1 MKKLL
6 LIAATALLMTGTVS
20 AQRQTAKIVSTTP
33 AHRTCGT
40 GILPDDYE
48 NWMSAKIQEDAVK
61 NQGSRTTTVYN
72 LPVVVHVIHNGSTV
86 GASYN
91 LSNAQ
96 ILSQIAVLNEDYRKL
111 NADTNLIPSVFS
123 NLAADC
129 EINFCL
135 AQTDPTGQPTTG
147 IDRIDRN
154 GKGWTAPPFSQT
166 YVDAT
171 IKPNSIWDVNKY
183 LNIWVCPLNG
193 GLLGYATFP
202 PSSTNI
208 GLSSP
213 YGTANTDGVVIQ
225 YNAFGRVGVL
235 DPTYNKGR
243 SATHEIGHWF
253 GLRHINGDANC
264 SSDYCNDT
272 PTQSSLNF
280 GCPNFPNVSCSNGPN
295 GDMFMNYM
303 DYTDDACMFMFTPNQ
318 KTRMVTTLTHT
329 PFRMNLAASNRC
341 NPPVV
346 AAPVAAFSSNSTTI
360 SAGGS
365 VNFTDQS
372 TNSPT
377 SWSWSFPGGT
387 PSTSTAQNPSGIVYN
402 AAGTYAVSLTATNAN
417 GSNTLTQSTYIIV
430 TGGTTTSSCDTVSNF
445 VLATMTPSI
454 LGSAGWG
461 YISGQND
468 YLDVAKA
475 DKFAISGANST
486 IDGTYMAF
494 GIGSSSGTGQTAT
507 VKVWSDAAGL
517 PSTVLGTAT
526 ISYDSIAAYAA
537 SGSQMWVDFTPD
549 IPVSVGNVYVGVEFG
564 YTAGDTLALIHC
576 ADAEIT
582 TGTAYELWSDGTWH
596 AYSETPASWGLN
608 VAHLI
613 RPVICTSG
621 TSTSSSCDSLTN
633 FDAAV
638 MTPSILGSGLWGY
651 ISGHNDYL
659 DVAKADA
666 YAVTGTG
673 LTVDGTY
680 MTFGIGSTS
689 GTGQTATVKVW
700 SNAAGLPSTMLGSAT
715 ISYDSIAAYAA
726 SGSEMWV
733 DFTPDVPVTAGTIY
747 VGIEFGYTAGDTLA
761 LVHCA
766 DGEIATGTAYELWS
780 DGTWHAYSETPAS
793 WGVNVA
799 HLIRPVVCSST
810 SVGVAENTIGSVNLF
825 PNPTRGELTVVLS
838 DVTSASDIS
847 FRIFNMVG
855 AEVLTAS
862 LPSNGNGTYHMDL
875 SHLSQGLYFVEI
887 NNATTKTV
895 KKIQILK

>member
-6 LIAATALLMTGTVS
+6 LIAAAALMMTGSVS
-20 AQRQTAKIVSTTP
+20 AQRQTAKVVSSVP

-40 GILPDDYE
+40 GILPDEYE
-48 NWMSAKIQEDAVK
+48 NWISAKMQEDAAN
-61 NQGSRTTTVYN
+61 NQGSKMKTVYN
-72 LPVVVHVIHNGSTV
+72 LPVVVHVIHNNNAV
-86 GASYN
+86 GTSFN
-91 LSNAQ
+91 ISNAQ
-96 ILSQIAVLNEDYRKL
+96 ILSQIAVLNEDFRKL
-111 NADTNLIPSVFS
+111 NADTSSIPSVFAG
-123 NLAADC
+123 LAADC

-135 AQTDPTGQPTTG
+135 AQTDPNGQPTTG

-154 GKGWTAPPFSQT
+154 SKGWTAPPYSKT
-166 YVDAT
+166 YVDGT
-171 IKPNSIWDVNKY
+171 IKPATIWDVNKY
-183 LNIWVCPLNG
+183 LNIWVSNLSG

-202 PSSTNI
+202 PSSTNT
-208 GLSSP
+208 GLSGP
-213 YGTANTDGVVIQ
+213 FGTATSDGVVIL
-225 YNAFGRVGVL
+225 YNAFGRVGTVSA
-235 DPTYNKGR
+235 PYNKGR

-253 GLRHINGDANC
+253 GLRHINGDGNC
-264 SSDYCNDT
+264 GSDYCLDT

-280 GCPNFPNVSCSNGPN
+280 GCPNFPNVTCSNGPN

-318 KTRMVTTLTHT
+318 KARMVTTLTHT
-329 PFRMNLAASNRC
+329 PFRVNLAASNRC
-341 NPPVV
+341 SPPVV
-346 AAPVAAFSSNSTTI
+346 AAPVAAFTANSTTI
-360 SAGGS
+360 SVGGS

-377 SWSWSFPGGT
+377 SWSWTFAGGS
-387 PSTSTAQNPSGIVYN
+387 PSTSAVQNPSNIVYN
-402 AAGTYAVSLTATNAN
+402 AAGTYAVTLTATNAN
-417 GSNTLTQSTYIIV
+417 GSNTLTQTGYITV
-430 TGGTTTSSCDTVSNF
+430 TGTTTGGCDTLSNF
-445 VLATMTPSI
+445 DLAVMTPSI
-454 LGSAGWG
+454 IGSGGWG

-475 DKFAISGANST
+475 ESFSVTAANST
-486 IDGTYMAF
+486 IDGTYIGF

-507 VKVWSDAAGL
+507 VTVWGDASGL
-517 PSTVLGTAT
+517 PSSVLGTAT

-549 IPVSVGNVYVGVEFG
+549 IAVPVGTVYVGVEFG
-564 YTAGDTLALIHC
+564 YTAGDTLAIVHS
-576 ADAEIT
+576 ADGEVT
-582 TGTAYELWSDGTWH
+582 PGTAYELWSDGTWH
-596 AYSETPASWGLN
+596 AYSETPASWGVN
-608 VAHLI
+608 VGHLI
-613 RPVICTSG
+613 RPVVCTNG
-621 TSTSSSCDSLTN
+621 TTTTANCDTITN
-633 FDAAV
+633 WDATV
-638 MTPSILGSGLWGY
+638 MTPSILGSSGWGY
-651 ISGHNDYL
+651 VSGHNDYL

-666 YAVTGTG
+666 YTVSGSG

-680 MTFGIGSTS
+680 IAFGIGSSS

-700 SNAAGLPSTMLGSAT
+700 SDAAGLPSTMLGSAT

-726 SGSEMWV
+726 AGTEMWV

-747 VGIEFGYTAGDTLA
+747 VGVEFAYTAGDTLA
-761 LVHCA
+761 IVHCA

-799 HLIRPVVCSST
+799 HLIRPVVCSNST
-810 SVGVAENTIGSVNLF
+810 VGVAENTLGSVNLF

-838 DVTSASDIS
+838 DITSATDIS

-855 AEVLTAS
+855 SEVLNTT
-862 LPSNGNGTYHMDL
+862 LPSNGNGTYQMDL

-887 NNATTKTV
+887 NNATTKTS

>member
-6 LIAATALLMTGTVS
+6 LIAATALMMTGSAS
-20 AQRQTAKIVSTTP
+20 AQRQSAKVVSSAP
-33 AHRTCGT
+33 SHRTCGT
-40 GILPDDYE
+40 GILPDEYE
-48 NWMSAKIQEDAVK
+48 NWISAKMQEDAA
-61 NQGSRTTTVYN
+61 NHQGSKMKTVYN
-72 LPVVVHVIHNGSTV
+72 LPVVVHVIHNNNTV
-86 GASYN
+86 GTSFN
-91 LSNAQ
+91 ISNAQ
-96 ILSQIAVLNEDYRKL
+96 ILSQIAVLNEDFRKL
-111 NADTNLIPSVFS
+111 NADTGSIPSVFAG
-123 NLAADC
+123 LAADC

-135 AQTDPTGQPTTG
+135 AQTDPSGQPTTG

-154 GKGWTAPPFSQT
+154 SKGWTAPPYSKN

-171 IKPNSIWDVNKY
+171 IKPATIWDVNKY
-183 LNIWVCPLNG
+183 LNIWVCNLSG

-202 PSSTNI
+202 SSSTNL
-208 GLSSP
+208 GLSAP
-213 YGTANTDGVVIQ
+213 FGTATSDGVVIL
-225 YNAFGRVGVL
+225 YNAFGRVGAVSA
-235 DPTYNKGR
+235 PYNKGR
-243 SATHEIGHWF
+243 TSTHEIGHWF

-318 KTRMVTTLTHT
+318 KARMVTTLNNS
-329 PFRMNLAASNRC
+329 PFRVNLAASNRC
-341 NPPVV
+341 SPPVV
-346 AAPVAAFSSNSTTI
+346 AAPVVAFTANSTSV
-360 SAGGS
+360 SAGSS

-372 TNSPT
+372 TNSPV

-402 AAGTYAVSLTATNAN
+402 TAGTYAVTLTATNATGFN
-417 GSNTLTQSTYIIV
+417 SLTLPGYITV
-430 TGGTTTSSCDTVSNF
+430 TSGTTSSCDTVSNF
-445 VLATMTPSI
+445 NLATMTPSI
-454 LGSAGWG
+454 LGSGTWG

-468 YLDVAKA
+468 YLDIGKA
-475 DKFAISGANST
+475 DKFAVTAANST
-486 IDGTYMAF
+486 IDGTYLSF

-507 VKVWSDAAGL
+507 VKVWGEAAGL
-517 PSTVLGTAT
+517 PSGVLGTAT
-526 ISYDSIAAYAA
+526 ISYDSIAANATA
-537 SGSQMWVDFTPD
+537 GTAMWVDFTPD

-564 YTAGDTLALIHC
+564 YTAGDTLALVHC

-582 TGTAYELWSDGTWH
+582 TGTAYELWGDGTWH
-596 AYSETPASWGLN
+596 AYSETPASWGVN

-613 RPVICTSG
+613 DPVICTSG
-621 TSTSSSCDSLTN
+621 SSSSSACDSITN
-633 FDAAV
+633 WDVAV
-638 MTPSILGSGLWGY
+638 MTPSILGSSGWGY
-651 ISGHNDYL
+651 VSGHNDYL
-659 DVAKADA
+659 DVGKADKF
-666 YAVTGTG
+666 AVTGTG

-680 MTFGIGSTS
+680 IAFGIGSSS

-700 SNAAGLPSTMLGSAT
+700 SDAAGLPSTMLGSAT
-715 ISYDSIAAYAA
+715 ITYDSIAAYAA
-726 SGSEMWV
+726 SGAEMWV
-733 DFTPDVPVTAGTIY
+733 DFTPDVPVTAGSIY
-747 VGIEFGYTAGDTLA
+747 VGVEFGFTPGDTLA
-761 LVHCA
+761 IVHCA
-766 DGEIATGTAYELWS
+766 DAEIATGTAYELWG

-799 HLIRPVVCSST
+799 HLIRPVVCSNST
-810 SVGVAENTIGSVNLF
+810 VGVAENTLGAVNLF

-855 AEVLTAS
+855 AEVLNTS

>member
-6 LIAATALLMTGTVS
+6 LIASAVMMMTGSVS
-20 AQRQTAKIVSTTP
+20 AQRQTAKVVSSAP
-33 AHRTCGT
+33 SHRTCGT
-40 GILPDDYE
+40 GILPDEYE
-48 NWMSAKIQEDAVK
+48 NWISAKMQEDAAGH
-61 NQGSRTTTVYN
+61 QGSKMKTVYN
-72 LPVVVHVIHNGSTV
+72 LPVVVHVIHNGTAV
-86 GASYN
+86 GSSFN
-91 LSNAQ
+91 ISNAQ
-96 ILSQIAVLNEDYRKL
+96 ILSQIAVLNEDFRKL
-111 NADTNLIPSVFS
+111 NADTGSIPSVFAG
-123 NLAADC
+123 LAADC

-135 AQTDPTGQPTTG
+135 AQTDPNGQATTG

-154 GKGWTAPPFSQT
+154 SEGWTAPPFSKN

-171 IKPNSIWDVNKY
+171 IKPATIWDVNKY
-183 LNIWVCPLNG
+183 LNIWVCNLSG

-202 PSSTNI
+202 PSSTNL
-208 GLSSP
+208 GLSAPFGNATS
-213 YGTANTDGVVIQ
+213 DGVVIL
-225 YNAFGRVGVL
+225 YNAFGRVGAL
-235 DPTYNKGR
+235 SAPYNKGR
-243 SATHEIGHWF
+243 TTTHELGHWF
-253 GLRHINGDANC
+253 GLRHINGDSNC

-272 PTQSSLNF
+272 PTQGSLNF
-280 GCPNFPNVSCSNGPN
+280 GCPNFPKVSCSNGPN

-318 KTRMVTTLTHT
+318 KARMVTTLNNS
-329 PFRMNLAASNRC
+329 PLRVNLAASNRC
-341 NPPVV
+341 NAPVV
-346 AAPVAAFSSNSTTI
+346 AAPVVAFTSNSTAI
-360 SAGGS
+360 SAGTS

-387 PSTSTAQNPSGIVYN
+387 PSTSTAQNPSGIIYN
-402 AAGTYAVSLTATNAN
+402 AAGTYAVTLVATNAT
-417 GSNTLTQSTYIIV
+417 GFNTLTIPGYITV
-430 TGGTTTSSCDTVSNF
+430 TSGTTSSCDTVSNF
-445 VLATMTPSI
+445 NLATMTPSI
-454 LGSAGWG
+454 LGSGTWG

-468 YLDVAKA
+468 YLDIGKA
-475 DKFAISGANST
+475 DKFAVTAANST
-486 IDGTYMAF
+486 IDGTYLAF

-517 PSTVLGTAT
+517 PATVLGTAT
-526 ISYDSIAAYAA
+526 ISYDSIAAYATA
-537 SGSQMWVDFTPD
+537 GTSMWVDFTPD
-549 IPVSVGNVYVGVEFG
+549 IPVSVGSVYVGVEFG
-564 YTAGDTLALIHC
+564 YTAGDTLALVHC

-582 TGTAYELWSDGTWH
+582 IGTAYELWGDGTWH
-596 AYSETPASWGLN
+596 AYSETPASWGVN

-613 RPVICTSG
+613 NPVICTSG
-621 TSTSSSCDSLTN
+621 TSTSSACDSITN
-633 FDAAV
+633 WDVAV
-638 MTPSILGSGLWGY
+638 MTPSILGSSGWGY
-651 ISGHNDYL
+651 VSGHNDYL
-659 DVAKADA
+659 DVAKADK
-666 YAVTGTG
+666 YTVTGTG

-680 MTFGIGSTS
+680 MTFGIGSSS

-700 SNAAGLPSTMLGSAT
+700 SDAAGLPSTMLGSAT

-726 SGSEMWV
+726 SGSEMWI

-747 VGIEFGYTAGDTLA
+747 VGIEFGFTPGDTLA
-761 LVHCA
+761 IVHCA
-766 DGEIATGTAYELWS
+766 DAEIATGTAYELWG

-799 HLIRPVVCSST
+799 HLIRPVVCSNST
-810 SVGVAENTIGSVNLF
+810 VGVAENTLGSVNLF

-855 AEVLTAS
+855 AEVLNTS

-875 SHLSQGLYFVEI
+875 SYLSQGLYFVEI

>member
-6 LIAATALLMTGTVS
+6 LIAAAALMLTGTVS
-20 AQRQTAKIVSTTP
+20 AQRQTAKVVSTMP
-33 AHRTCGT
+33 AQRTCGT
-40 GILPDDYE
+40 GILPDEYE
-48 NWMSAKIQEDAVK
+48 NWISAKMQEDAA
-61 NQGSRTTTVYN
+61 NHQGSRIKTVYN
-72 LPVVVHVIHNGSTV
+72 LPVVVHVIHNGTAV
-86 GASYN
+86 GSSMN
-91 LSNAQ
+91 ISDAQ
-96 ILSQIAVLNEDYRKL
+96 VLSQIEALNEDYRKL
-111 NADTNLIPSVFS
+111 NADTSSIPSVFAG
-123 NLAADC
+123 LAADC

-135 AQTDPTGQPTTG
+135 AQTDPNGQPTNG
-147 IDRIDRN
+147 IDRINRN
-154 GKGWTAPPFSQT
+154 TLGWTAPPYAKT

-171 IKPNSIWDVNKY
+171 IKPATVWDVNKY
-183 LNIWVCPLNG
+183 LNIWVCNLSG

-202 PSSTNI
+202 PSSTNT
-208 GLSSP
+208 GLSAP
-213 YGTANTDGVVIQ
+213 FGTATSDGVVIL
-225 YNAFGRVGVL
+225 YNSFGRVGTVSA
-235 DPTYNKGR
+235 PYNKGR
-243 SATHEIGHWF
+243 TATHEIGHWL

-272 PTQSSLNF
+272 PTQASLNL
-280 GCPNFPNVSCSNGPN
+280 GCPNFPKVSCSNGPN

-318 KTRMVTTLTHT
+318 KARMVTTLTHT
-329 PFRMNLAASNRC
+329 PFRVNLAASNRC

-346 AAPVAAFSSNSTTI
+346 AAPVAAFTSNVTSV
-360 SAGGS
+360 AVGGS

-377 SWSWSFPGGT
+377 SWSWTFAGGT
-387 PSTSTAQNPSGIVYN
+387 PATSTSQNPSGVVYN
-402 AAGTYAVSLTATNAN
+402 AAGTYAVTLTATNAN
-417 GSNTLTQSTYIIV
+417 GSNTLTQSTYITV

-445 VLATMTPSI
+445 NSATMTPSI
-454 LGSAGWG
+454 LGSLGWG
-461 YISGQND
+461 YVSGHND

-475 DKFAISGANST
+475 DKFAIAAANST
-486 IDGTYMAF
+486 IDGTYLSF

-507 VKVWSDAAGL
+507 VKVWGEAAGL
-517 PSTVLGTAT
+517 PSGVLGTAT
-526 ISYDSIAAYAA
+526 ISYDSIAANAA
-537 SGSQMWVDFTPD
+537 AGTQMWVDFTPD

-564 YTAGDTLALIHC
+564 YTAGDTLALVHC

-582 TGTAYELWSDGTWH
+582 TGTAYELWGDGTWH
-596 AYSETPASWGLN
+596 PYSELNTGWGIN

-613 RPVICTSG
+613 NPVICTSG
-621 TSTSSSCDSLTN
+621 TSSNSSCDSITN
-633 FDAAV
+633 WDVAG
-638 MTPSILGSGLWGY
+638 MTPSILGSLGWGY
-651 ISGHNDYL
+651 VSGHNDYL
-659 DVAKADA
+659 DVAKADK
-666 YAVTGTG
+666 YTVTGTG

-680 MTFGIGSTS
+680 MTFGIGSSS

-700 SNAAGLPSTMLGSAT
+700 SDAAGLPSTMLGSAT

-733 DFTPDVPVTAGTIY
+733 DFTPDVPVTAGSIY
-747 VGIEFGYTAGDTLA
+747 VGVEFGYTPGDTLA
-761 LVHCA
+761 IVHCA
-766 DGEIATGTAYELWS
+766 DAEIATGTAYELWS
-780 DGTWHAYSETPAS
+780 DGTWHPYSELNTG

-810 SVGVAENTIGSVNLF
+810 SVGVAENTLGAVNLF

-855 AEVLTAS
+855 AEVLTTS

-895 KKIQILK
+895 QKIQILK

>member
-6 LIAATALLMTGTVS
+6 LIAAAALMMTGSVS
-20 AQRQTAKIVSTTP
+20 AQRQTAKVVSSVP
-33 AHRTCGT
+33 AHRSCGT

-48 NWMSAKIQEDAVK
+48 NWISAKMQEDAA
-61 NQGSRTTTVYN
+61 NHQGSRIKTVYN
-72 LPVVVHVIHNGSTV
+72 LPVVVHVIHNGTAV
-86 GASYN
+86 GSSQN
-91 LSNAQ
+91 ISDAQ
-96 ILSQIAVLNEDYRKL
+96 VLSQIEVLNEDFRKL
-111 NADTNLIPSVFS
+111 NADTSLIPSVFAG
-123 NLAADC
+123 LAADC

-135 AQTDPTGQPTTG
+135 AQTDPNGLATNG
-147 IDRIDRN
+147 IDRINRTT
-154 GKGWTAPPFSQT
+154 KGWTAPPYSQT
-166 YVDAT
+166 YVDGT
-171 IKPNSIWDVNKY
+171 IKPNSVWDVNKY
-183 LNIWVCPLNG
+183 LNIWVCNLSG

-202 PSSTNI
+202 PSSTNT
-208 GLSSP
+208 GLSAP
-213 YGTANTDGVVIQ
+213 FGTANTDGVVIL
-225 YNAFGRVGVL
+225 YSAFGRVGTVSA
-235 DPTYNKGR
+235 PYNKGR
-243 SATHEIGHWF
+243 SATHEIGHWL
-253 GLRHINGDANC
+253 GLRHIWGDGNC
-264 SSDYCNDT
+264 ASDYCLDT
-272 PTQSSLNF
+272 PTQQTSNF
-280 GCPNFPNVSCSNGPN
+280 GCPNFPHVTCTNGPN

-318 KTRMVTTLTHT
+318 KSRIVTTLTHT
-329 PFRMNLAASNRC
+329 PFRVNLAASNRC
-341 NPPVV
+341 SPPVV
-346 AAPVAAFSSNSTTI
+346 AAPVAAFTANSTTI
-360 SAGGS
+360 SVGGS

-372 TNSPT
+372 TNAPT
-377 SWSWSFPGGT
+377 SWSWTFAGGT
-387 PSTSTAQNPSGIVYN
+387 PATSTVQNPSIVYN
-402 AAGTYAVSLTATNAN
+402 AAGTYAVTLTATNAN
-417 GSNTLTQSTYIIV
+417 GSNTLTQSTYITV
-430 TGGTTTSSCDTVSNF
+430 TGGTTTSGCDTISNF
-445 VLATMTPSI
+445 DLALMTPSI
-454 LGSAGWG
+454 NGSAGWG

-475 DKFAISGANST
+475 DKFAIAGANST

-537 SGSQMWVDFTPD
+537 TGSQMWVDFTPD

-613 RPVICTSG
+613 RPVICTGG
-621 TSTSSSCDSLTN
+621 TSSTSTCDSITN

-638 MTPSILGSGLWGY
+638 MTPSVLGSGTWGY
-651 ISGHNDYL
+651 VSGHNDYL

-680 MTFGIGSTS
+680 IAFGVGSSS

-700 SNAAGLPSTMLGSAT
+700 SDAAGLPSTMLGSAT

-726 SGSEMWV
+726 AGTEMWV

-747 VGIEFGYTAGDTLA
+747 VGVEFAYTAGDTLA
-761 LVHCA
+761 IVHCA

-799 HLIRPVVCSST
+799 HLIRPVVCSNS
-810 SVGVAENTIGSVNLF
+810 SVGIEENTIGAVNLF

-838 DVTSASDIS
+838 DINSTSDLSL
-847 FRIFNMVG
+847 RIFNMVG
-855 AEVLTAS
+855 SEVMNTT
-862 LPSNGNGTYHMDL
+862 LPSTGNGTYHMDL

-895 KKIQILK
+895 QKIQILK

>member
-6 LIAATALLMTGTVS
+6 LIAAAALMLTGTVS
-20 AQRQTAKIVSTTP
+20 AQRQTAKIVSTMP
-33 AHRTCGT
+33 AQRTCGT
-40 GILPDDYE
+40 GILPDEYE
-48 NWMSAKIQEDAVK
+48 NWISAKMQEDAA
-61 NQGSRTTTVYN
+61 NHQGSRIKTVYN
-72 LPVVVHVIHNGSTV
+72 LPVVVHVIHNGTAV
-86 GASYN
+86 GSSMN
-91 LSNAQ
+91 ISDAQ
-96 ILSQIAVLNEDYRKL
+96 VLSQIEALNEDYRKL
-111 NADTNLIPSVFS
+111 NADTSSIPSVFAG
-123 NLAADC
+123 LAADC

-135 AQTDPTGQPTTG
+135 AQTDPNGLPTNG
-147 IDRIDRN
+147 INRINRN
-154 GKGWTAPPFSQT
+154 TQGWTAPPYAKT

-171 IKPNSIWDVNKY
+171 IKPATIWDVNKY
-183 LNIWVCPLNG
+183 LNIWVCNLSG

-202 PSSTNI
+202 PSSTNL
-208 GLSSP
+208 GLSAP
-213 YGTANTDGVVIQ
+213 FGTATSDGVVIL
-225 YNAFGRVGVL
+225 YNSFGRVGTVSA
-235 DPTYNKGR
+235 PYNKGR
-243 SATHEIGHWF
+243 TATHEIGHWF

-272 PTQSSLNF
+272 PTQASLNF
-280 GCPNFPNVSCSNGPN
+280 GCPNFPKVSCSNGPN

-318 KTRMVTTLTHT
+318 KARMVTTLTHT
-329 PFRMNLAASNRC
+329 PFRVNLAASNRC

-346 AAPVAAFSSNSTTI
+346 AAPVAAFTSNVTSV
-360 SAGGS
+360 AVGGS

-377 SWSWSFPGGT
+377 SWSWTFAGGT
-387 PSTSTAQNPSGIVYN
+387 PATSTSQNPSGVVYN
-402 AAGTYAVSLTATNAN
+402 AAGTYAVTLTATNAN
-417 GSNTLTQSTYIIV
+417 GSNTLTQSTYITV
-430 TGGTTTSSCDTVSNF
+430 TGGTTTSSCDTLSNF
-445 VLATMTPSI
+445 DLAVMTPSI
-454 LGSAGWG
+454 SGSGGWG
-461 YISGQND
+461 YVSGQND

-475 DKFAISGANST
+475 DKFSIAGANST

-537 SGSQMWVDFTPD
+537 SGAQMWVDFTPD
-549 IPVSVGNVYVGVEFG
+549 IPVSVGDVYVGVEFG
-564 YTAGDTLALIHC
+564 YTAGDTLALIHS
-576 ADAEIT
+576 ADGEIT
-582 TGTAYELWSDGTWH
+582 PGTAYELWSDGTWH

-613 RPVICTSG
+613 RPVVCTGG
-621 TSTSSSCDSLTN
+621 TSSTTTCDSITN
-633 FDAAV
+633 WDATV
-638 MTPSILGSGLWGY
+638 MTPSILGSSGWGY
-651 ISGHNDYL
+651 VSGHNDYL

-666 YAVTGTG
+666 YTVTGTG

-680 MTFGIGSTS
+680 IAFGIGSSS

-700 SNAAGLPSTMLGSAT
+700 SDAAGLPSTMLGSAT

-747 VGIEFGYTAGDTLA
+747 VGVEFAYTAGDTLA
-761 LVHCA
+761 IVHCA
-766 DGEIATGTAYELWS
+766 DAEIATGTAYELWS

-810 SVGVAENTIGSVNLF
+810 SVGVAENTLGAVNLF

-855 AEVLTAS
+855 AEVLTTS
-862 LPSNGNGTYHMDL
+862 LPANGNGTYHMDL

-895 KKIQILK
+895 QKIQILK